1 MLAGGWAPY
10 FLVVEFFDR
19 CGSVDI
25 DFVLR
30 PRIVERYEGIKQIVE
45 RLGYE
50 TTGSVFRFERIV
62 ASPATG
68 VGHRVEVDFLTEP
81 EAAEL
86 CAW

>member
-1 MLAGGWAPY
+1 
-10 FLVVEFFDR
+10 
-19 CGSVDI
+19 
-25 DFVLR
+25 
-30 PRIVERYEGIKQIVE
+30 VE